1 VGWLVM
7 NQESEKKLPKLRQ
20 DLKILQT
27 SAGED
32 GSKRWLLFDPIQN
45 KYFTIALDTF
55 ELFSK
60 WNENKTGSEFLADLQ
75 KEGYEFDQASLDT
88 FIHFIVASGLT
99 VTDNHEGVLRLV
111 NTSESAKKNI
121 FKWLIHN
128 YLFIR
133 IPIFK
138 PDKWLNDNLR
148 FLHFFYSNLWRNIVL
163 FLGGIGI
170 ILVLRNWNTFISTFQ
185 HFFSKE
191 GLFFYFITLLFIKSF
206 HELGHAFTAK
216 KYGCKVPSIG
226 VAFLVLFPV
235 LYTDTSDSW
244 KLKSKNKR
252 LKIVFAGIKV
262 ELYLA
267 MLATFLWSFTPD
279 GIINSILFMIATTSW
294 ITSILL
300 NISPF
305 LKFDGYYAL
314 SDWSESENLQPR
326 SFAMAKWYIR
336 GIVLG
341 LEEEAPEYLSSKKRN
356 FFIIYAILTAIY
368 RFFLFLGIA
377 VLVYYFAFKVLGI
390 ILFLVEIIW
399 FILLPIYKELKIWW
413 NKKEKITINKNN
425 KISLVVILMM
435 TFIFFVP
442 WNAKINLPAILQVE
456 NYTNIYANKESQIVS
471 INFKSGDRVNKGD
484 VLLLLESPNLSL
496 SIEKCKQEIETIKLE
511 LKKQAGSKD
520 ILAKIF
526 LLEENLIRKEKELE
540 GFLGVNA
547 KLTVVAPFDGYIYF
561 NNIYGVNQW
570 VNPKEPILS
579 IYDPNDLKIRAFC
592 PEGRVRDVD
601 INSAAY
607 FISNL
612 SEVDTIDVD
621 INSISAVSTPYLRY
635 PELSSEYGGNIATR
649 NDFNKRMYSEKAYYQ
664 INAAVLNSNRI
675 FKIRTKGTLVVSVV
689 RRSIAKIFLFKF
701 VSVLIRESGF

>member
-1 VGWLVM
+1 M

-20 DLKILQT
+20 DLKILKT

-45 KYFTIALDTF
+45 KYFTITVDTF
-55 ELFSK
+55 ELISK
-60 WNENKTGSEFLADLQ
+60 WNENKTGSEFLANLQ
-75 KEGYEFDQASLDT
+75 KEGYEFDQVSLDT
-88 FIHFIVASGLT
+88 FIYFIVANGLT
-99 VTDNHEGVLRLV
+99 ITDNHEGVVRLV
-111 NTSESAKKNI
+111 KTSQLAKKSI

-133 IPIFK
+133 VPIFK
-138 PDKWLNDNLR
+138 PDKWLSDNLH
-148 FLHFFYSNLWRNIVL
+148 LVHFFYSNIWRNIVF
-163 FLGGIGI
+163 FLGFIGI
-170 ILVLRNWNTFISTFQ
+170 ILVLRSWDAYISTFQ

-191 GLFFYFITLLFIKSF
+191 GLFFYFISLLFIKSL

-216 KYGCKVPSIG
+216 KYGCKIPTMG

-235 LYTDTSDSW
+235 LYTDTTDSW
-244 KLKSKNKR
+244 KLKSKHKR
-252 LKIVFAGIKV
+252 LKIVLAGIKV

-305 LKFDGYYAL
+305 MRFDGYYAL
-314 SDWSESENLQPR
+314 SDWSASENLQPR

-336 GIVLG
+336 KNLLG
-341 LEEEAPEYLSSKKRN
+341 LREEAPEYLSAKKRN
-356 FFIIYAILTAIY
+356 FFIIYAILTWIY

-390 ILFLVEIIW
+390 ILFLVEIFW

-413 NKKEKITINKNN
+413 NKKENVTLNKNN
-425 KISLVVILMM
+425 KTSIVVFLMLI
-435 TFIFFVP
+435 FIFFVP
-442 WNAKINLPAILQVE
+442 WNTKINLPAILQVA
-456 NYTNIYANKESQIVS
+456 NYTDIYASKESQIVS
-471 INFKSGDRVNKGD
+471 INFKSGDHVKKGD

-496 SIEKCKQEIETIKLE
+496 SIEKSKQEIETIKLE
-511 LKKQAGSKD
+511 LKKQAGSKEV
-520 ILAKIF
+520 LANVF
-526 LLEENLIRKEKELE
+526 LLEENLIRKKNELE
-540 GFLGVNA
+540 GFLSINA
-547 KLTVVAPFDGYIYF
+547 KLTLVAPFDGYIYF
-561 NNIYGVNQW
+561 NDIYGVSQW

-579 IYDPNDLKIRAFC
+579 IYDPNDLKIKAFC
-592 PEGRVRDVD
+592 PEGRIQDID
-601 INSAAY
+601 INSASH

-612 SEVDTIDVD
+612 GEVDTIDVD
-621 INSISAVSTPYLRY
+621 INSISEVSTPYLIY
-635 PELSSEYGGNIATR
+635 PELSSEYGGDIATR
-649 NDFNKRMYSEKAYYQ
+649 NDSHKRMYSEEAYYQ
-664 INAAVLNSNRI
+664 INAAVLSRNRT
-675 FKIRTKGTLVVSVV
+675 FKIRTKGTLVVSGVS
-689 RRSIAKIFLFKF
+689 RSIAKIFLLKF